1 MKRLLIAMLALV
13 MPLAGCAQREFAGLA
28 QSPGPSTVGLTLPRV
43 DTGNDFELVAPQD
56 GLLIVY
62 FGYTSCPDICPTTMQ
77 DVTAAL
83 RRLNHP
89 ASVQVAMVTVDPDR
103 DIPVLQN
110 YVRSFVEDGV
120 ALGTTDD
127 SRLARAAQIFGAS
140 YLVSTNDSGE
150 VEVAHSTALYVVDDA
165 GTLLLTWQF
174 GTASRDI
181 ADDLED
187 LLDGRRP

>member
-1 MKRLLIAMLALV
+1 
-13 MPLAGCAQREFAGLA
+13 
-28 QSPGPSTVGLTLPRV
+28 
-43 DTGNDFELVAPQD
+43 
-56 GLLIVY
+56 
-62 FGYTSCPDICPTTMQ
+62 
-77 DVTAAL
+77 
-83 RRLNHP
+83 
-89 ASVQVAMVTVDPDR
+89 MVTVDPDR

-110 YVRSFVEDGV
+110 YVRSFVEDGI